1 LVSVALV
8 AVAGLV
14 VVACGGDGTEGAAST
29 GSDTPD
35 DLTGI
40 TMTDVATGDEVALTD
55 ALDAPAAT
63 PVLAAF
69 WAPH

>member
-1 LVSVALV
+1 VSIALV
-8 AVAGLV
+8 AVAALV
-14 VVACGGDGTEGAAST
+14 VSACGGGADEDAAST

-40 TMTDVATGDEVALTD
+40 TMTDVATGDEVVLTD